1 MLLVRRTGCTAVHP
15 AGGSVTVRICYLG
28 GFDPQYSRNNFLRQ
42 ALEENGCEVVM
53 CRVPPGMPTAKKYPR
68 VIEEYRQVWRS
79 CDLLLVPE
87 AQQTTVPL
95 GWMLARLTRKP
106 VVFVFLSMHEM
117 VVTER
122 RQFQPGSLQAARYA
136 ASDRVAGY
144 LPDMLLVQ
152 TRRFV
157 AFPESRYQLQIA
169 KMHVALLGV
178 NDLLFFPHRAAL
190 TPDPVRLTV
199 LYFGSYVP
207 NHGVPVILDAIEL
220 LRVNRRF
227 HFRFVGDGAGKA
239 AALAA
244 AQTRELDIEFLP
256 RVEFS
261 EVPEQIN
268 RADIVLGVFGDTPQ
282 ADMALANKVLQP
294 LAMQK
299 TVLAGDTHAIREHFT
314 HGEHLQLVP
323 LANAPALAEGLRQ
336 LAADAAMR
344 ARLAEAGYQRFRER
358 LTPRVVGADLCARL
372 ESLLTAN

>member
-1 MLLVRRTGCTAVHP
+1 MHPTG
-15 AGGSVTVRICYLG
+15 GRLTVRVCYLG

-42 ALEENGCEVVM
+42 ALAENGCEVVM
-53 CRVPPGMPTAKKYPR
+53 CRVPPGMPTVQKYPR
-68 VIEEYRQVWRS
+68 LIAQYRNVWRT

-87 AQQTTVPL
+87 VQQTTVPL
-95 GWMLARLTRKP
+95 GWMLARITRKP
-106 VVFVFLSMHEM
+106 VVFDFFLSMHEM

-122 RQFQPGSLQAARYA
+122 RQFQPGSPQAARHA

-152 TRRFV
+152 TRRFA
-157 AFPESRYQLQIA
+157 AFLESRYQLQIS
-169 KMHVALLGV
+169 KMHVAPLGV
-178 NDLLFFPHRAAL
+178 NDSVFFPRRAGLA
-190 TPDPVRLTV
+190 PDPARLTV
-199 LYFGSYVP
+199 LYFGSYIP

-220 LRVNRRF
+220 LRGDRRF
-227 HFRFVGDGAGKA
+227 HFRFVGDGEGKA

-244 AQTRELDIEFLP
+244 AQTRGLDIEFLP
-256 RVEFS
+256 RVGFS
-261 EVPEQIN
+261 EVPEEIS

-323 LANAPALAEGLRQ
+323 LANAAALADGLRQ
-336 LAADAAMR
+336 LAADAALR
-344 ARLAEAGYQRFRER
+344 ARLAEAGYQRFCER
-358 LTPRVVGADLCARL
+358 LTPRVVGAGLRARL
-372 ESLLTAN
+372 EVLLAAR